1 MESPQKPI
9 QKHHYKNNKT
19 DREGK
24 LKMEGGRT
32 MIEFTS
38 SGTDVAYYFAKD
50 EIPRPFPDQVRVKFR
65 IPFLKADVILAART
79 RFCTVCLTDKTTLI
93 FSTGDRLSML
103 HTEM

>member
-1 MESPQKPI
+1 MEPPQKPM
-9 QKHHYKNNKT
+9 QKHHYKNNYAE
-19 DREGK
+19 REGK

-32 MIEFTS
+32 MIKFTS

-79 RFCTVCLTDKTTLI
+79 RFWKILRTVVTYQ
-93 FSTGDRLSML
+93 
-103 HTEM
+103 